1 MDQSS
6 SDLATS
12 TSTPLDSSFPSKG
25 KPVLFVSLAWCHLL
39 IPVFLSTNSPRALQA
54 TGLILQR
61 EVRLRSLL
69 REGSDGEATAAHSG
83 VQEVFWGGGAS
94 GCQHPRPSG
103 KITVANSFRLNTRT
117 LIIQVRHDELG
128 LIPCLSTVSHRW
140 YEGEESH
147 LHVHPWWP
155 GVAQC

>member
-1 MDQSS
+1 MDQSFW
-6 SDLATS
+6 DLATS
-12 TSTPLDSSFPSKG
+12 TSTLLDLSFPSTG
-25 KPVLFVSLAWCHLL
+25 KPVLFVSLTWCHLL
-39 IPVFLSTNSPRALQA
+39 IIVVVSTNSPHALQA

-69 REGSDGEATAAHSG
+69 REGSDGEATPAHSW
-83 VQEVFWGGGAS
+83 VQEIFWGGGAS

-103 KITVANSFRLNTRT
+103 KITVANSFCLNNHT
-117 LIIQVRHDELG
+117 LIIQVRHKELS
-128 LIPCLSTVSHRW
+128 LIPCFSTVSHRW

-155 GVAQC
+155 GVTKC